1 MDLKILEQNI
11 SELLIKKCGTV
22 KAGLIKAGVGLNTIY
37 NIKKQGQMPSIEK
50 VAKIAE
56 TFGVSVDYLLGRETN
71 GISLTVDQE
80 ILLAFYNECP
90 YDAQTAILKFAE
102 YQADTSRQQND
113 AADNEQDHSTSLL

>member
-1 MDLKILEQNI
+1 
-11 SELLIKKCGTV
+11 
-22 KAGLIKAGVGLNTIY
+22 
-37 NIKKQGQMPSIEK
+37 MPSIEK

-71 GISLTVDQE
+71 GINLTVDQE

-102 YQADTSRQQND
+102 YQADMSRQQND